1 MTFFINVFENG
12 RVRMGQSCEVISILQ
27 VCIFPFK
34 VKTEVLSSEISKRG
48 FCLELKTVQFRE
60 GGSESKVDF
69 DRASSFSIKLLIKL
83 CEERSFLLSFN
94 INNRN
99 KINMI
104 DVLASGLDSFH
115 TFHVIFHDIIKL
127 LLIPSPT

>member
-1 MTFFINVFENG
+1 
-12 RVRMGQSCEVISILQ
+12 MGQSCEVISILQ